1 MKRRKKRSRL
11 VRGVRMIG
19 LPEEV
24 LFGVPKVVLV
34 GDERALIENHQGIVE
49 YGAERVRVRTACGL
63 LEIGGEKMTLCHL
76 GESDLLVQGR
86 IARIGYGMGSETR

>member
-1 MKRRKKRSRL
+1 MKRKARGRL

-24 LFGVPKVVLV
+24 LFGIPKVVLV
-34 GDERALIENHQGIVE
+34 GDERALIENHEGIVE

-63 LEIGGEKMTLCHL
+63 LEIVGEKITLCHL
-76 GESDLLVQGR
+76 GQSDLLVQGR
-86 IARIGYGMGSETR
+86 LARIGYATGSEAR